1 MAVGLRR
8 SEHLHMKQLAV
19 IDAIYAAV
27 ADSTRW
33 DQVIAAINDMV
44 GDSVTSLLR
53 TTPHSGDVFI
63 ATTLDPA
70 FARAYAEYY
79 APLNPWTAHAA
90 GAHGVLQVNDDGLAA
105 LDVERTEFYA
115 DWMRPQGIRYPIC
128 TNITLSTGETLN
140 FASIRVPGLGAF
152 EPAECD
158 AVLALRPHLYRAAE
172 LSRRLALAEAGKV
185 AAAQSHQR
193 LGAGLLLVDTLRH
206 VHLVDAGAEQI
217 VGSGNGLWIQGGR
230 LRASVGFD
238 AQLEE
243 AIARATGRGR
253 SLVGRS
259 GLLLTLPRSGGHLPL
274 SIAVS
279 PVDERDRPW
288 GVAGPLAMAFVTDPE
303 KAQRPTEEGL
313 RALFDFTPAEAKLVV
328 GLCAGAT
335 LASYAQATG
344 TSLNTVKSHLK
355 RVFDKTGESRQ
366 ADLVRRVSE
375 DVALRLGPGV
385 VQPAVNSYCPPPAG
399 RDGPHE
405 KSR

>member
-8 SEHLHMKQLAV
+8 SEHLQMKQLAV

-27 ADSTRW
+27 ADPTRW
-33 DQVIAAINDMV
+33 DQVIAAINDMM

-79 APLNPWTAHAA
+79 APLNPWTART
-90 GAHGVLQVNDDGLAA
+90 GAHGVLQVNDDVVTA

-172 LSRRLALAEAGKV
+172 LSRRLALAEAGGV

-206 VHLVDAGAEQI
+206 VHLVDAGAERI

-259 GLLLTLPRSGGHLPL
+259 GLLLTLPRSGGRLPL
-274 SIAVS
+274 SLAVS

-288 GVAGPLAMAFVTDPE
+288 GVAGPLAMVIVTDPE

-313 RALFDFTPAEAKLVV
+313 RAMFDLTPAEAKLVV
-328 GLCAGAT
+328 GLCAGET
-335 LASYAQATG
+335 LASYAHATG
-344 TSLNTVKSHLK
+344 TSLNTVKTHLK
-355 RVFDKTGESRQ
+355 RVFDKTGEARQ

-375 DVALRLGPGV
+375 DLALRLGTGMA
-385 VQPAVNSYCPPPAG
+385 QPAADSRWPPPAG